1 MLGIRNRLR
10 MVARSWSWSCVCL
23 PFCCAIC
30 ILLIFF
36 NFISAMGESSFDK
49 IYINNIYV
57 II

>member
-10 MVARSWSWSCVCL
+10 MVARSCVCL
-23 PFCCAIC
+23 PFSCAIC

-36 NFISAMGESSFDK
+36 NFISAMGKSSFDK
-49 IYINNIYV
+49 IYINNICV

>member
-10 MVARSWSWSCVCL
+10 MVARSCVCL
-23 PFCCAIC
+23 PFSCAIC

-36 NFISAMGESSFDK
+36 NFISAMGKSSFDK